1 MERTKENSRSNY
13 LINKYGHIMKWRND
27 AILKTG
33 VIEIAVDKVH
43 PSKLDYGESAEFVL
57 MVAINALKISQTYGK
72 EDFIVYCDMREAS
85 IKNLIVLNILMFIYL
100 VLIFVYIRMA
110 KYIKYV
116 DAIVMKAMPYRL
128 RTAFFILGKSSN
140 YAILYQAFYKIAQ
153 RIIHPE
159 TMEKF
164 KILYK

>member
-1 MERTKENSRSNY
+1 MERSKENSRSNY
-13 LINKYGHIMKWRND
+13 LINKYGHIMNWRND

-72 EDFIVYCDMREAS
+72 EDFVVYCDMREAS
-85 IKNLIVLNILMFIYL
+85 IKNFSY
-100 VLIFVYIRMA
+100 

>member
-1 MERTKENSRSNY
+1 MERSKENSRSNY

-72 EDFIVYCDMREAS
+72 EDFVVYCDMREAS
-85 IKNLIVLNILMFIYL
+85 IKNFSY
-100 VLIFVYIRMA
+100 

-140 YAILYQAFYKIAQ
+140 YAILYQAF
-153 RIIHPE
+153 
-159 TMEKF
+159 
-164 KILYK
+164 L

>member
-72 EDFIVYCDMREAS
+72 EDFVVYCDMREAS
-85 IKNLIVLNILMFIYL
+85 IKNFSY
-100 VLIFVYIRMA
+100 

>member
-13 LINKYGHIMKWRND
+13 LINKYSHIMKWRND
-27 AILKTG
+27 VVLKTG
-33 VIEIAVDKVH
+33 VIEIAVDEVH
-43 PSKLDYGESAEFVL
+43 PSKLDYGESAEYVL

-72 EDFIVYCDMREAS
+72 EDFLVYCDMREAS
-85 IKNLIVLNILMFIYL
+85 IKNFSY
-100 VLIFVYIRMA
+100 

-164 KILYK
+164 KIIYK

>member
-13 LINKYGHIMKWRND
+13 LINKYSHIMKWRND
-27 AILKTG
+27 VVLKTG
-33 VIEIAVDKVH
+33 VIEIAVEEVH

-72 EDFIVYCDMREAS
+72 EDFVVYCDMREAS
-85 IKNLIVLNILMFIYL
+85 IKNFSY
-100 VLIFVYIRMA
+100 

-128 RTAFFILGKSSN
+128 KTAFFILGKSSN

-164 KILYK
+164 KIIYK

>member
-1 MERTKENSRSNY
+1 MERSKENSRSNY

-72 EDFIVYCDMREAS
+72 EDFVVYCDMRKQY
-85 IKNLIVLNILMFIYL
+85 KNFSY
-100 VLIFVYIRMA
+100 

-116 DAIVMKAMPYRL
+116 DAIVIKAMPYRL
-128 RTAFFILGKSSN
+128 RTAFFILGKSN
-140 YAILYQAFYKIAQ
+140 EYTILYQAFYKIAQ

>member
-1 MERTKENSRSNY
+1 MERSKENSRSNY

-72 EDFIVYCDMREAS
+72 EDFVVYCDMREAS
-85 IKNLIVLNILMFIYL
+85 IKNFSY
-100 VLIFVYIRMA
+100 

>member
-1 MERTKENSRSNY
+1 MERSKENSRSNY

-27 AILKTG
+27 VVLKTG
-33 VIEIAVDKVH
+33 IIEIAVDKVH
-43 PSKLDYGESAEFVL
+43 PSKLNYGESAEYVL

-72 EDFIVYCDMREAS
+72 EDFIVYCDMRQSS
-85 IKNLIVLNILMFIYL
+85 IKNFSYK
-100 VLIFVYIRMA
+100 F
-110 KYIKYV
+110 IKYV

-128 RTAFFILGKSSN
+128 KTSFFILGKSSN

-164 KILYK
+164 KIIYK

>member
-1 MERTKENSRSNY
+1 MEKRCDFENE
-13 LINKYGHIMKWRND
+13 
-27 AILKTG
+27 G

-72 EDFIVYCDMREAS
+72 EDFVVYCDMREVS
-85 IKNLIVLNILMFIYL
+85 IKNFSY
-100 VLIFVYIRMA
+100 